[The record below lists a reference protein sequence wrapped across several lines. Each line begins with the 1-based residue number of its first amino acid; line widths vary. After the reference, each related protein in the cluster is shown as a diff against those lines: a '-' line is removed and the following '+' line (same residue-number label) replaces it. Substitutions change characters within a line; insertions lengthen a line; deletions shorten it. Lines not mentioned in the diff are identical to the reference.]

1 MTTSAIN
8 DSLRALG
15 GVAASDYMSGTVA
28 WNDGQRG
35 VVNGQVSAF
44 GRNITDARILA
55 RSGKNLPFV
64 RPHNMNEKLGI
75 TDAENIVFAEKDG
88 TQVTAQ
94 DVLETLSARA
104 EYMGYTSVKTNVSKK
119 QKIVYRVQN
128 AWIPLEEGQT
138 EEDIVPAHYSYQT
151 MSRDDPRNLI
161 VLGTAQGVFVHSDD
175 HGIQKLFAHGEGEDG
190 SVTEHWFK
198 AEPTT
203 TRVGQAVLND
213 TETRAK
219 RARAVEMGVRG
230 MGPRANCFVVM
241 SIPNKQKPPVFRAG
255 GGLSSW
261 QNDDDDDFP
270 VYRSL
275 SSLCGVSRSARVS
288 VAEEAVGMASAN
300 EIDIERPEDE
310 PIVCTILLYNTMEV
324 PKGTPTNTDVKVDT
338 TDVALAVSDMEHIY
352 DLAKTH
358 GGDVCKLSE
367 LPAMLHKLTKA
378 DMDVIKEKVA
388 RDPPFDPMKP
398 NTNAAAM
405 ISSFA

>member
-1 MTTSAIN
+1 MNTSAIN

-44 GRNITDARILA
+44 GGNITDARILS

-64 RPHNMNEKLGI
+64 RPHNLNEKLGI
-75 TDAENIVFAEKDG
+75 TDAENIVFAERDG

-94 DVLETLSARA
+94 DVLETLSTRA
-104 EYMGYTSVKTNVSKK
+104 EYMGYTSVKPNVTKN

-175 HGIQKLFAHGEGEDG
+175 HGIQKLFAHGEGEGG
-190 SVTEHWFK
+190 SVTTHWFT

-213 TETRAK
+213 SESRAK

-241 SIPNKQKPPVFRAG
+241 SIPNKQKPLVLR
-255 GGLSSW
+255 GLSSW
-261 QNDDDDDFP
+261 QNNDDDDGAP

-275 SSLCGVSRSARVS
+275 GGSVCGVSRSARVS
-288 VAEEAVGMASAN
+288 VAEEAVGTASAN
-300 EIDIERPEDE
+300 AIEIERPEDE

-324 PKGTPTNTDVKVDT
+324 PKGTSPNADVNVDT
-338 TDVALAVSDMEHIY
+338 TDIALAVSDMEHIY
-352 DLAKTH
+352 DLARTH
-358 GGDVCKLSE
+358 GGDVCRLSE

-378 DMDVIKEKVA
+378 DMDVINEKVA
-388 RDPPFDPMKP
+388 KDPPFDPMRP
-398 NTNAAAM
+398 NKNAAAM
-405 ISSFA
+405 ISAFA